1 MDSVDGHRCRDNSLA
16 WAAVENG
23 QRQIGVRYLWGGKT
37 PDGWDCSG
45 LVCDGLQATGKLKN
59 GETLSSQGLYRHFD
73 SLGAIVG
80 APQCG
85 CLVFYGGGAASISHV
100 AVCIDETYMV
110 EAGGG
115 DSRTVTLRDAIKK
128 RAFVRRRAINRRDDI
143 VGYADPY
150 LL

>member
-1 MDSVDGHRCRDNSLA
+1 M
-16 WAAVENG
+16 
-23 QRQIGVRYLWGGKT
+23 
-37 PDGWDCSG
+37 
-45 LVCDGLQATGKLKN
+45 VCDGLQATGKLKN
-59 GETLSSQGLYRHFD
+59 GETLSSQGLYRYFD
-73 SLGAIVG
+73 SLGAIVDS
-80 APQCG
+80 PQCG
-85 CLVFYGGGAASISHV
+85 CLVFYGGGASSVSHV

-128 RAFVRRRAINRRDDI
+128 RAFVRRRPINRRNDI